1 MESKGKQL
9 SINEILDLKKINDPT
24 LSAKL
29 ESLVDNKVSS
39 DQLTIQLEKESYPI
53 KNPTISAHAQKIQ
66 QFDN

>member
-29 ESLVDNKVSS
+29 ENLVDNKVSS
-39 DQLTIQLEKESYPI
+39 DQLTIQVE
-53 KNPTISAHAQKIQ
+53 N
-66 QFDN
+66 